1 MSTLDFLRR
10 LKNHERVRPSMTPDT
25 PDALVEAATHTSLH
39 ILYPEYDELNHRQ
52 QKLLRLLHV
61 ELASGQLN
69 DAALIDTL
77 LMVTRVWRRFSDV
90 AHVHLEES
98 VAESP
103 TFNSEWLSHFEHFAA
118 VSQYLRSVELAIH
131 SYPNNADLS
140 PTECA
145 YGIRF
150 SEDDA

>member
-25 PDALVEAATHTSLH
+25 PDALVEAATHTSLR
-39 ILYPEYDELNHRQ
+39 ILYPEYDDLNHRQ

-61 ELASGQLN
+61 ELAAGQLN
-69 DAALIDTL
+69 DATLIDTL
-77 LMVTRVWRRFSDV
+77 LLVLGVWRRFSAV
-90 AHVHLEES
+90 AHAHLEES

-103 TFNSEWLSHFEHFAA
+103 TFESDWIPHFEHFARLT
-118 VSQYLRSVELAIH
+118 QYLRSVELAVR
-131 SYPNNADLS
+131 SYPDDSTLS

-150 SEDDA
+150 SEDDV